1 MLKFQAKQLQTV
13 LQQKIAL
20 RMVVLGQQRSAF
32 LRADTFHRNSRKSIR
47 QQIQCFGHIRGLRR
61 SNKKYGD
68 MDLTKKCGVEL
79 VNLYGHFTF
88 DVEEAIRVAKAQIDF
103 CAAVGVKWY
112 NCQNAGF
119 GDDGPSERPTNPEML
134 DKMCHVANTVGAY
147 AKEKGVTLCFHPHYG
162 TCVFWQS
169 DIDYFAEHTNP
180 DYVSF
185 CFDTAHTTLAGMDPA
200 ALIRQY
206 GSRVA
211 YMHLKDVDTYALSKA
226 EGRDKMGTFR
236 ALGHGTVNFP
246 AVKAALEEVGFD
258 GVLCV
263 ELDRPEVCNFHSAE
277 VSRIYLRDVLGI

>member
-1 MLKFQAKQLQTV
+1 MKAAYTGWTWITNREPEAAKNQLKQAFQECKFLGYDTV
-13 LQQKIAL
+13 ENFAFIRDYYADDPQAL
-20 RMVVLGQQRSAF
+20 V
-32 LRADTFHRNSRKSIR
+32 
-47 QQIQCFGHIRGLRR
+47 
-61 SNKKYGD
+61 
-68 MDLTKKCGVEL
+68 DLTKECGVDL

-88 DVEEAIRVAKAQIDF
+88 DMEEAIRIAKEQIDF

-134 DKMCHVANTVGAY
+134 DKMCYVANTVGAY